1 LAKAEQAQLYVL
13 RARLAPQPLG
23 ARRFALPWVPL
34 IVFPWVS
41 LSAVLRTMVDELESL
56 QVLSSLVLPV

>member
-1 LAKAEQAQLYVL
+1 MYVL

-34 IVFPWVS
+34 IVLPWVS